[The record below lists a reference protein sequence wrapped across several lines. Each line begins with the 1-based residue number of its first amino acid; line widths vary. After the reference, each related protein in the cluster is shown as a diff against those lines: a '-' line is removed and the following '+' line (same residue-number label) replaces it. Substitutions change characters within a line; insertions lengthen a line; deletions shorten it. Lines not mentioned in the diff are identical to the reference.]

1 MVCEDLSVVAGLKME
16 KEGGEPWKLALDA
29 GRSLRREHILAD
41 TWILAQ

>member
-16 KEGGEPWKLALDA
+16 EGGEPWKLALDA
-29 GRSLRREHILAD
+29 GRSPRREHILAD